1 MQNLVSRVET
11 STGGSLISL
20 REAKGNKFV
29 SMLKVS
35 QNLTTLHGAEK
46 LQWKDG
52 VKSKATA
59 SIYHL
64 NIKYSN
70 AILLIR

>member
-35 QNLTTLHGAEK
+35 QNLKTLHGAEK
-46 LQWKDG
+46 LQ
-52 VKSKATA
+52 
-59 SIYHL
+59 
-64 NIKYSN
+64 
-70 AILLIR
+70 